1 MKRIL
6 ITGATGQIAYEVLAS
21 FSKSL
26 QDLEIVAVV
35 RNVKAAE
42 QQVHPSFQL
51 TFPAF
56 DFEKP
61 DPFI

>member
-1 MKRIL
+1 M
-6 ITGATGQIAYEVLAS
+6 AS
-21 FSKSL
+21 LCKNP

-51 TFPAF
+51 TFQAF

>member
-1 MKRIL
+1 
-6 ITGATGQIAYEVLAS
+6 
-21 FSKSL
+21 
-26 QDLEIVAVV
+26 VAVV

-51 TFPAF
+51 TFQAF